1 MRLIDADALQESV
14 VELLDLAIKRVE
26 DTPNDSPCYRMY
38 VAQENERS
46 RFIDLIDNAPTVE
59 LVMSRMSNGVLIP
72 VRLQGEWLKSDVPE
86 SVLAKCSICGFDC
99 GSYTNN
105 YCPNCGAK
113 MKDGAE

>member
-1 MRLIDADALQESV
+1 MRLIDADALQETV

-46 RFIDLIDNAPTVE
+46 RFIDLIDNTPTVE

-72 VRLQGEWLKSDVPE
+72 ARLPGKWIKKVDE
-86 SVLAKCSICGFDC
+86 AGFV
-99 GSYTNN
+99 S
-105 YCPNCGAK
+105 
-113 MKDGAE
+113 